1 MKSNYKM
8 TPIKLWIVK
17 LGMIVNVL
25 EKKKKKKKHSGG
37 TEKGVGGCD
46 FTNPFMMIRLIGF
59 VLSTE

>member
-1 MKSNYKM
+1 M

-25 EKKKKKKKHSGG
+25 EKKKKHSGG

-59 VLSTE
+59 VLITE

>member
-17 LGMIVNVL
+17 LGVIVNVL
-25 EKKKKKKKHSGG
+25 EKKKHSGG

-59 VLSTE
+59 VLITE

>member
-1 MKSNYKM
+1 MNCEIGNDSKRF
-8 TPIKLWIVK
+8 
-17 LGMIVNVL
+17 G
-25 EKKKKKKKHSGG
+25 KKKKHSGG

>member
-25 EKKKKKKKHSGG
+25 EKKKHSGG

>member
-1 MKSNYKM
+1 MNCEIGNDSKRF
-8 TPIKLWIVK
+8 
-17 LGMIVNVL
+17 G
-25 EKKKKKKKHSGG
+25 KKKKKHSGG